1 MAVNL
6 SMRNLRDPS
15 LAAFVADVIAS
26 WELEPGQLKLEVT
39 ESALMANP
47 TRATEL
53 LSALRSIGV
62 RIAVD
67 DFGTGYSS
75 LSYLKHLPVDELKI
89 DKSFITTLGSDAR
102 DLAIVRSTIELG
114 HNLGLEVVAEG
125 VEDQATW
132 DRLVELGCDVIQGY
146 HLSRPLPAN
155 ELLDQVVRLAF
166 PPSGLE
172 ARLTKT
178 SEERELATAGRR

>member
-1 MAVNL
+1 LAEHTGLIKPLTDWAIEAAARQAYAWRQEGANVAMAVNL

-75 LSYLKHLPVDELKI
+75 LSYLKHLPVDE
-89 DKSFITTLGSDAR
+89 R
-102 DLAIVRSTIELG
+102 
-114 HNLGLEVVAEG
+114 
-125 VEDQATW
+125 
-132 DRLVELGCDVIQGY
+132 
-146 HLSRPLPAN
+146 
-155 ELLDQVVRLAF
+155 
-166 PPSGLE
+166 
-172 ARLTKT
+172 
-178 SEERELATAGRR
+178 SEERRVGKACR